1 MRGEFWRGVP
11 DSVSRAAFACILC
24 RARDGCD
31 SRSARAFFRWAVS
44 VSRPDAR
51 LSAASLISMALI
63 GAVGPAG
70 TKKGAGIATK
80 VPADAC
86 CTHPPALAACVRSTN
101 VSRSLEYPPRERIAP
116 RRTWGQVAQ
125 GKFEQ
130 KTPVKVKVQVQV
142 QVPVSHHLRRL
153 SPPLLASRAHSIGSR

>member
-1 MRGEFWRGVP
+1 MRGEFWRGVH

-80 VPADAC
+80 VPADARA
-86 CTHPPALAACVRSTN
+86 HGLRALHKCV
-101 VSRSLEYPPRERIAP
+101 LEYPPRANRSVTHA
-116 RRTWGQVAQ
+116 RSRTVQYCTGTIKF
-125 GKFEQ
+125 GKLKFSTHTLHE
-130 KTPVKVKVQVQV
+130 TAAVTICVCTRGV
-142 QVPVSHHLRRL
+142 
-153 SPPLLASRAHSIGSR
+153 RAGE